1 MKMKMFSSIKHTF
14 TQFSFNTLTIIV
26 NNSVV
31 CGMPEGIK
39 HRDRLGIT

>member
-1 MKMKMFSSIKHTF
+1 MKMFNSIKHTF
-14 TQFSFNTLTIIV
+14 TQFSFNTLTII